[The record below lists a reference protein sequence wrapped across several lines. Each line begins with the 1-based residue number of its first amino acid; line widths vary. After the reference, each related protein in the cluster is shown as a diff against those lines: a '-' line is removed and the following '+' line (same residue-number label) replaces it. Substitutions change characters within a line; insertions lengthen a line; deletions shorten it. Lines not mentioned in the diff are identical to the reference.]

1 MRSQS
6 LHTREAYSEKARKI
20 FSLVQIRESEV
31 RKMTTKYSKMLAIA
45 GVAVLTSMMVTPTH
59 AEDPVVPVTT
69 AAVSTTGTINVLSR
83 VVNDNLGT
91 KFPTDFIFNLKHWG
105 TDVIGSPFIG
115 AGNVGTTFVVEAGS
129 YVVSTPVIDGY
140 NGVWYNEGIA
150 NGFID
155 LQAGEEVTIVR
166 ISNDVGIADVVVVE
180 EPTTEDGGLL
190 PNTAT
195 PWFNFLLV
203 GSLIAAAGAL
213 GVRKSFKLRN
223 SN

>member
-1 MRSQS
+1 
-6 LHTREAYSEKARKI
+6 
-20 FSLVQIRESEV
+20 
-31 RKMTTKYSKMLAIA
+31 MTTKYAKMLAIA

-83 VVNDNLGT
+83 VVNDNLGS

-105 TDVIGSPFIG
+105 TDVLGSPFIG
-115 AGNVGTTFVVEAGS
+115 AGNVGTTFVVEAGT
-129 YVVSTPVIDGY
+129 YVVSTPIIDGY

-155 LQAGEEVTIVR
+155 LQAGEVVTIVR
-166 ISNDVGIADVVVVE
+166 ISNDVGVADVVVAE
-180 EPTTEDGGLL
+180 EPTTDDGGLL

-203 GSLIAAAGAL
+203 GSLVAAAGAL
-213 GVRKSFKLRN
+213 GVRKSLLLHKVK
-223 SN
+223 

>member
-1 MRSQS
+1 MFGVYVQ
-6 LHTREAYSEKARKI
+6 EATEI
-20 FSLVQIRESEV
+20 FSLVYIRESEV
-31 RKMTTKYSKMLAIA
+31 RVMTIKYSKMLAIA
-45 GVAVLTSMMVTPTH
+45 GVVVMTSMMVAPTH
-59 AEDPVVPVTT
+59 AEDPVVPVATT
-69 AAVSTTGTINVLSR
+69 SVSTTGTINVLSR

-91 KFPTDFIFNLKHWG
+91 KYPTDFIFNLKHWG
-105 TDVIGSPFIG
+105 ADVVGSPFIG
-115 AGNVGTTFVVEAGS
+115 AGNIGTTFVVEAGT
-129 YVVSTPVIDGY
+129 YVVSTPIVEGY

-155 LQAGEEVTIVR
+155 LQAGQVVTIVR

-203 GSLIAAAGAL
+203 GSLITAAGAL
-213 GVRKSFKLRN
+213 GIRKSISLHNTK
-223 SN
+223 